1 MAEAETNQRR
11 TSRRVSTE
19 VTAVG
24 EWRSRLVALVA
35 GYLLFE
41 TISGMVVW
49 LLPFSPLVQFSVL
62 LHTAFG
68 ILFLAPVVW
77 YLVRHWW
84 IRRKG
89 NLSHYQLLGYIATA
103 ILSVCLVSG
112 VVLTWQG
119 VFGPR
124 LNAVWDV
131 LHLVTGLG
139 LVVFVVVHVLTVVI
153 RRTNDIDVR
162 RQLVAAR
169 RTFYARGLAGCLL
182 LSLPVAIWAIGYSRP
197 QTNRGFPAD
206 YNWQFGEDRPFAP
219 SLARLEAPWADSLR
233 QQVANAVG
241 EQHRDIVLTSLSKG
255 VESRSTGES
264 KGVFDQVRQCTS
276 ALPLNNKQRQM
287 LDTILAD
294 TAAQV
299 KREGALHAQDLAGS
313 AGCGTSG

>member
-112 VVLTWQG
+112 VVLTWQDAYSAMPEPIYL
-119 VFGPR
+119 VPATSQNR
-124 LNAVWDV
+124 HV
-131 LHLVTGLG
+131 HL
-139 LVVFVVVHVLTVVI
+139 
-153 RRTNDIDVR
+153 
-162 RQLVAAR
+162 
-169 RTFYARGLAGCLL
+169 
-182 LSLPVAIWAIGYSRP
+182 
-197 QTNRGFPAD
+197 
-206 YNWQFGEDRPFAP
+206 
-219 SLARLEAPWADSLR
+219 
-233 QQVANAVG
+233 
-241 EQHRDIVLTSLSKG
+241 
-255 VESRSTGES
+255 
-264 KGVFDQVRQCTS
+264 
-276 ALPLNNKQRQM
+276 
-287 LDTILAD
+287 
-294 TAAQV
+294 
-299 KREGALHAQDLAGS
+299 
-313 AGCGTSG
+313 